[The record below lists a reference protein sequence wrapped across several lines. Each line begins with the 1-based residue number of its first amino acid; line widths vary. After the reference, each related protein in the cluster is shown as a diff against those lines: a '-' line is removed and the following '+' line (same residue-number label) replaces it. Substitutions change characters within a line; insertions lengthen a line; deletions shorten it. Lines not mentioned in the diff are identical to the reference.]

1 MGTHRQSANP
11 ARGSRIVKLQTQR
24 FIDRWVGQLLCS
36 AVSAWVRLTGLF
48 SAPPQLA
55 IAPKNILVILLSEM
69 GSIVLA
75 GPMFAQLR
83 RLYPGAAIHILQL
96 KKNQEVTKLLQLT
109 QPEYMHSLDDS
120 SGVSLVGDI
129 LQVSA
134 TMRRLGLDAVID
146 CELFSR
152 VSALLSFSTGAPV
165 RVGFTPHTQEGL
177 YRGSFINHAI
187 PYNPY
192 QHITKQF
199 LSLVDALDSAG
210 SMPRN
215 KVAPI
220 RSLPV
225 DTELSVKFS
234 AGELATY
241 HAKLAADHP
250 VTTNK
255 KLVLMYAG
263 GGILPERAWPA
274 DHYARVAQGL
284 CAAGFAV
291 GLIGLKDDA
300 QLAKE
305 LIAKIQNIAPTPG
318 SAMPPEGVQPSLGP
332 PGERMTA
339 CIDLTGYT
347 RSIRELLMLMHAA
360 QLLITNDGGPG
371 HFATLTPIQTM
382 VFFGPE
388 TGKLYGPLGTRNTV
402 LESGIA
408 CSPCLSAYNHRLT
421 FCDGDNQCLKRIAP
435 DPVLADALAF
445 LRGESGNSSNSS
457 EAVAA

>member
-1 MGTHRQSANP
+1 MN
-11 ARGSRIVKLQTQR
+11 LQTQR
-24 FIDRWVGQLLCS
+24 FIDRWAGQVLCG
-36 AVSAWVRLTGLF
+36 AVSGWVK
-48 SAPPQLA
+48 LA
-55 IAPKNILVILLSEM
+55 EAFAGPAKPVQQPRNILVILLSEM

-83 RLYPGAAIHILQL
+83 RQYPGVNLHILQL
-96 KKNQEVTKLLQLT
+96 KKNQEVSKLLQLT
-109 QPEYMHSLDDS
+109 EPQFMHSLDDS
-120 SGVSLVGDI
+120 SGGSLLRDIARVSR
-129 LQVSA
+129 A
-134 TMRRLGLDAVID
+134 MRALGLDAVID

-152 VSALLSFSTGAPV
+152 ISALLSYTTGAPV

-192 QHITKQF
+192 QHISKQF
-199 LSLVDALDSAG
+199 LSLVDALESAG

-215 KVAPI
+215 KAGAI
-220 RSLPV
+220 RGLPT
-225 DTELSVKFS
+225 DTELRVDFS
-234 AGELATY
+234 ADELQAY
-241 HAKLAADHP
+241 RAKLRTDHP
-250 VTTNK
+250 VTTGR

-263 GGILPERAWPA
+263 GGILPIRAWPA
-274 DHYARVAQGL
+274 AHYARVAQGL

-300 QLAKE
+300 QLAKD
-305 LIAKIQNIAPTPG
+305 LMAQIQ
-318 SAMPPEGVQPSLGP
+318 SD
-332 PGERMTA
+332 A

-347 RSIRELLMLMHAA
+347 RSIRELLMLFHAA
-360 QLLITNDGGPG
+360 ALLITNDGGPG
-371 HFATLTPIQTM
+371 HFATVTPIQTM

-388 TGKLYGPLGTRNTV
+388 TGKLYGPLGSRNTV

-435 DPVLADALAF
+435 DPVLDQALHF
-445 LRGESGNSSNSS
+445 LQSAPASPLIPSS
-457 EAVAA
+457 AT

>member
-1 MGTHRQSANP
+1 
-11 ARGSRIVKLQTQR
+11 VKLQTQR

-36 AVSAWVRLTGLF
+36 AVSAWVRVAGIF
-48 SAPPQLA
+48 GAPAQLA
-55 IAPKNILVILLSEM
+55 ATPKNILVILLSEM

-83 RLYPGAAIHILQL
+83 RQYPGAAIHILQL
-96 KKNQEVTKLLQLT
+96 KKNQEVSKLLQLT
-109 QPEYMHSLDDS
+109 DAACMHSLDDS
-120 SGVSLVGDI
+120 SGGALIGDI
-129 LQVSA
+129 LSISVK
-134 TMRRLGLDAVID
+134 MRKLGLDAVID

-192 QHITKQF
+192 QHISKQF
-199 LSLVDALDSAG
+199 LSLVDALDSTG
-210 SMPRN
+210 SAPRN
-215 KVAPI
+215 KAAPI
-220 RSLPV
+220 RDLPA
-225 DTELSVKFS
+225 DTELSVAF
-234 AGELATY
+234 ADGELSAY
-241 HAKLAADHP
+241 RSKLTTDHP
-250 VTTNK
+250 VTAQR

-300 QLAKE
+300 QLAKD
-305 LIAKIQNIAPTPG
+305 LIAKIQNMAPNPG
-318 SAMPPEGVQPSLGP
+318 PARPPEGVQPVLGLS
-332 PGERMTA
+332 GDRLDS

-347 RSIRELLMLMHAA
+347 KSIRELLMLFHAA
-360 QLLITNDGGPG
+360 RLLITNDGGPG

-388 TGKLYGPLGTRNTV
+388 TGKLYGPLGTRNAV

-435 DPVLADALAF
+435 DPVLDQALTF
-445 LRGESGNSSNSS
+445 LRSSQTVDNLYDSG
-457 EAVAA
+457 ARA

>member
-1 MGTHRQSANP
+1 M
-11 ARGSRIVKLQTQR
+11 KLQTQR
-24 FIDRWVGQLLCS
+24 FIDRWVGQLLCG
-36 AVSAWVRLTGLF
+36 AVSAWVRLAGLF
-48 SAPPQLA
+48 GTPPRLA

-83 RLYPGAAIHILQL
+83 RQYPGVAIHILQL
-96 KKNQEVTKLLQLT
+96 KKNQEVSKLLQLT
-109 QPEYMHSLDDS
+109 KPEHMHSLDDS
-120 SGVSLVGDI
+120 SGGSLISDI
-129 LQVSA
+129 LKISVA
-134 TMRRLGLDAVID
+134 MRRLGLDAVID

-152 VSALLSFSTGAPV
+152 VSALLSFTTGAPV

-192 QHITKQF
+192 QHISKQF

-215 KVAPI
+215 KAAPI
-220 RSLPV
+220 RNLPV
-225 DTELSVKFS
+225 DTELSVTFTK
-234 AGELATY
+234 AELVAY
-241 HAKLAADHP
+241 AAKLVADHP
-250 VTTNK
+250 VRAGK

-274 DHYARVAQGL
+274 EHYARVAQGL

-300 QLAKE
+300 QLAKD
-305 LIAKIQNIAPTPG
+305 LIKKIVDA
-318 SAMPPEGVQPSLGP
+318 
-332 PGERMTA
+332 A

-347 RSIRELLMLMHAA
+347 RSIRELLMLFHASD
-360 QLLITNDGGPG
+360 LLITNDGGPG

-388 TGKLYGPLGTRNTV
+388 TGKLYGPLGSRNIV

-445 LRGESGNSSNSS
+445 LRGQS
-457 EAVAA
+457 EAIAA

>member
-1 MGTHRQSANP
+1 MK
-11 ARGSRIVKLQTQR
+11 IQTQR
-24 FIDRWVGQLLCS
+24 FIDRWVGQLLCGV
-36 AVSAWVRLTGLF
+36 VSGWVRLTGLGGTP
-48 SAPPQLA
+48 AHMPA
-55 IAPKNILVILLSEM
+55 APKNILVILLSEM

-75 GPMFAQLR
+75 GPMFAALR
-83 RLYPGAAIHILQL
+83 RQYPGAAIHILQL
-96 KKNQEVTKLLQLT
+96 KKNQEVSKLLQLT
-109 QPEYMHSLDDS
+109 QVENMHSLDDS
-120 SGVSLVGDI
+120 TGGSLVRDIVKVSL
-129 LQVSA
+129 A
-134 TMRRLGLDAVID
+134 MRRLNLDAVID

-192 QHITKQF
+192 QHISKQF
-199 LSLVDALDSAG
+199 LSLVDALKSHGGA
-210 SMPRN
+210 PRN
-215 KVAPI
+215 KAAPI
-220 RSLPV
+220 RTLPV
-225 DTELSVKFS
+225 DTELSVEFS
-234 AGELATY
+234 AQELAAYRAQVQT
-241 HAKLAADHP
+241 DHP
-250 VTTNK
+250 VTTQRS
-255 KLVLMYAG
+255 LVLLYAG

-284 CAAGFAV
+284 CAAGYAV

-300 QLAKE
+300 QLAQE
-305 LIAKIQNIAPTPG
+305 LIAKIR
-318 SAMPPEGVQPSLGP
+318 SE
-332 PGERMTA
+332 A

-347 RSIRELLMLMHAA
+347 RSIRELLMLFHTAR
-360 QLLITNDGGPG
+360 LLITNDGGPG

-435 DPVLADALAF
+435 DPVLEQALSF
-445 LRGESGNSSNSS
+445 LRVSSAGAVTSGTG
-457 EAVAA
+457 AAA

>member
-1 MGTHRQSANP
+1 
-11 ARGSRIVKLQTQR
+11 
-24 FIDRWVGQLLCS
+24 
-36 AVSAWVRLTGLF
+36 
-48 SAPPQLA
+48 
-55 IAPKNILVILLSEM
+55 VILLSEM

-83 RLYPGAAIHILQL
+83 RQYPGAAIHILQL
-96 KKNQEVTKLLQLT
+96 KKNQEVSKLLQLT
-109 QPEYMHSLDDS
+109 QPECMHSLDDS
-120 SGVSLVGDI
+120 SGGSLIGDI
-129 LQVSA
+129 LRISLQ
-134 TMRRLGLDAVID
+134 MRRLGLDAVID

-192 QHITKQF
+192 QHISKQF
-199 LSLVDALDSAG
+199 LSLVDALHSQG

-215 KVAPI
+215 KVGPI
-220 RSLPV
+220 RALPV
-225 DTELSVKFS
+225 DTELSVDFS
-234 AGELATY
+234 AGELQAY
-241 HAKLAADHP
+241 AAQVLADHP
-250 VTTNK
+250 STVNR
-255 KLVLMYAG
+255 KLVLLYAG

-274 DHYARVAQGL
+274 THYARVAQGL
-284 CAAGFAV
+284 CQAGFSV

-300 QLAKE
+300 QLAKDLLAQIRSE
-305 LIAKIQNIAPTPG
+305 F
-318 SAMPPEGVQPSLGP
+318 
-332 PGERMTA
+332 

-347 RSIRELLMLMHAA
+347 RSIRELLMLFHAA
-360 QLLITNDGGPG
+360 ELLITNDGGPG

-388 TGKLYGPLGTRNTV
+388 TGKLYGPLGTRNSV

-435 DPVLADALAF
+435 DPVLDQALTY
-445 LRGESGNSSNSS
+445 LRASG
-457 EAVAA
+457 VAAGS

>member
-1 MGTHRQSANP
+1 M
-11 ARGSRIVKLQTQR
+11 KLQTQR

-36 AVSAWVRLTGLF
+36 AVSAWVGLGNLFRAPARLGDT
-48 SAPPQLA
+48 
-55 IAPKNILVILLSEM
+55 PKNILVILLSEM

-83 RLYPGAAIHILQL
+83 RQYPGAAIHILQL
-96 KKNQEVTKLLQLT
+96 KKNQEVSKLLQLT
-109 QPEYMHSLDDS
+109 QPECMHSLDDS
-120 SGVSLVGDI
+120 SGGSLVRDILKVSL
-129 LQVSA
+129 A
-134 TMRRLGLDAVID
+134 MRRLGLDAVVD

-192 QHITKQF
+192 QHISKQF
-199 LSLVDALDSAG
+199 LSLVDALHSAG
-210 SMPRN
+210 STPRN
-215 KVAPI
+215 KAAPI
-220 RSLPV
+220 RALPI
-225 DTELSVKFS
+225 DTELSVDFTP
-234 AGELATY
+234 AELKTY
-241 HAKLAADHP
+241 HAKLASDHP
-250 VTTNK
+250 VTVGK
-255 KLVLMYAG
+255 KMVLMYAG

-274 DHYARVAQGL
+274 EHYARVAQGL
-284 CAAGFAV
+284 CRAGFSV

-300 QLAKE
+300 QLAKD
-305 LIAKIQNIAPTPG
+305 LIAKIAH
-318 SAMPPEGVQPSLGP
+318 A
-332 PGERMTA
+332 A

-347 RSIRELLMLMHAA
+347 RSIRELLMLFHAA

-388 TGKLYGPLGTRNTV
+388 TGKLYGPLGSRNTV
-402 LESGIA
+402 IESGIA

-445 LRGESGNSSNSS
+445 LQREP
-457 EAVAA
+457 AAHAA

>member
-1 MGTHRQSANP
+1 M
-11 ARGSRIVKLQTQR
+11 KLQTQR
-24 FIDRWVGQLLCS
+24 FIDRWVGQLLCGV
-36 AVSAWVRLTGLF
+36 VSAWVRVTSVF
-48 SAPPQLA
+48 SKPPVVDAQA
-55 IAPKNILVILLSEM
+55 RNILVILLSEM

-83 RLYPGAAIHILQL
+83 RTYPQAKIHILQL
-96 KKNQEVTKLLQLT
+96 KKNQEVSKLLQLT
-109 QPEYMHSLDDS
+109 DPQFMHSLNDA
-120 SGVSLVGDI
+120 SGGSLIGDI
-129 LQVSA
+129 VRISLQ
-134 TMRRLGLDAVID
+134 MRKLGLDAVID

-152 VSALLSFSTGAPV
+152 VSALLSFTTGAQV

-192 QHITKQF
+192 QHISKQF
-199 LSLVDALDSAG
+199 LSLVDAMQSAG
-210 SMPRN
+210 SAPRN
-215 KVAPI
+215 KAAAI
-220 RSLPV
+220 RSMPV
-225 DTELSVKFS
+225 DTELSVAFT
-234 AGELATY
+234 AEELAAY
-241 HAKLAADHP
+241 RNKVRADHP
-250 VTTNK
+250 VTQER

-274 DHYARVAQGL
+274 AHYARVAQGL
-284 CAAGFAV
+284 CAQGYSV

-300 QLAKE
+300 QLATDLK
-305 LIAKIQNIAPTPG
+305 AQVG
-318 SAMPPEGVQPSLGP
+318 SE
-332 PGERMTA
+332 A

-347 RSIRELLMLMHAA
+347 RSIRELLMLFHASD
-360 QLLITNDGGPG
+360 LLITNDGGPG

-388 TGKLYGPLGTRNTV
+388 TGKLYGPLGTRNKV

-435 DPVLADALAF
+435 DPVLGDALAF
-445 LRGESGNSSNSS
+445 LRGTSTAG
-457 EAVAA
+457 VTP